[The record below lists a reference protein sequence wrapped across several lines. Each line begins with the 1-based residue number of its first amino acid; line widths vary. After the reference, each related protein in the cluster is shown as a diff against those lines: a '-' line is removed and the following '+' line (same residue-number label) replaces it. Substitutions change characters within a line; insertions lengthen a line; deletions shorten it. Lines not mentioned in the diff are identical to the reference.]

1 MSAVDVSIG
10 VLNSYTKV
18 VNSKYNNNSIKIM
31 REEMDSLTR
40 NQTWTLVPNLENKKG
55 VATNGYSRKKRAF

>member
-18 VNSKYNNNSIKIM
+18 VNNKYNNNSIKIM
-31 REEMDSLTR
+31 RAEMDSLTR
-40 NQTWTLVPNLENKKG
+40 NQTWTLVPNLENKK
-55 VATNGYSRKKRAF
+55 VLTANGYSRKKRAF